1 MKIDFNLELLPLIKY
16 YEALIKGQDRI
27 GVDMEEITKD
37 IIKKK
42 ESENSFDIEDFI
54 NLEINSFNVNLYT
67 QEMVKVASSI
77 KTLYRICVNSKFVID
92 IPDKYK
98 NILDSVIKDNGF
110 DFSMY
115 VDHDVLKFKND
126 DFPDRIRQMCERM
139 VDPSSLEDRYSMLK
153 DQYEY
158 FLKIKDQDGSKKTD

>member
-1 MKIDFNLELLPLIKY
+1 MKVDFNLELLPLIKY

-77 KTLYRICVNSKFVID
+77 KTLYRICVNSK
-92 IPDKYK
+92 
-98 NILDSVIKDNGF
+98 LD
-110 DFSMY
+110 
-115 VDHDVLKFKND
+115 
-126 DFPDRIRQMCERM
+126 
-139 VDPSSLEDRYSMLK
+139 
-153 DQYEY
+153 
-158 FLKIKDQDGSKKTD
+158 